1 MPNSTVPALK
11 PKENLKE
18 LTESDVQLQQVCFK
32 LGDSEYGIDI
42 FHVREIIKPVENMTP
57 VPQAPFFVEGVIDL
71 RGDIIPILDL
81 KKRFDLGKTEM
92 GKSTRIIVVKL
103 SGTSGA
109 SSGGGMIVGFLVDEV
124 TEVVRI
130 KKSETQPAPGKVMG
144 IDSEYIW
151 GVGKRAGTSG
161 ASGRLI
167 MFLDVEKMLLAD
179 GK

>member
-1 MPNSTVPALK
+1 MDNLTVPALNT
-11 PKENLKE
+11 KENLKE
-18 LTESDVQLQQVCFK
+18 LPSGEDEQLQQVCFK
-32 LGDSEYGIDI
+32 LADSEYGIDI

-103 SGTSGA
+103 AGTSGA
-109 SSGGGMIVGFLVDEV
+109 NTLIVGFLVDQV
-124 TEVVRI
+124 TEVLRV
-130 KKSETQPAPGKVMG
+130 KKSEIQPAPGKVMG

-151 GVGKRAGTSG
+151 GVGKRAG
-161 ASGRLI
+161 RLI
-167 MFLDVEKMLLAD
+167 MLLDVERMLLAD
-179 GK
+179 TK

>member
-1 MPNSTVPALK
+1 MDNLTVPAL
-11 PKENLKE
+11 NTKE
-18 LTESDVQLQQVCFK
+18 LPSGEDEQLQQVCFK
-32 LGDSEYGIDI
+32 LADSEYGIDI

-103 SGTSGA
+103 AGTSGA
-109 SSGGGMIVGFLVDEV
+109 NTLIVGFLVDQV
-124 TEVVRI
+124 TEVLRV
-130 KKSETQPAPGKVMG
+130 KKSEIQPAPGKVMG

-151 GVGKRAGTSG
+151 GVGKRAG
-161 ASGRLI
+161 RLI
-167 MFLDVEKMLLAD
+167 MLLDVERMLLAD
-179 GK
+179 TK